1 MSQQITDEF
10 RSKMAEWVELKNQ
23 LTEARKDMKVLNTR
37 EKELNLYIKSYMKA
51 NEIDN
56 VNLRQGK
63 VSYKKTKKKETF
75 TKKIVSKGL
84 FTYCKENESEVEKAL
99 DCITSVLEVT
109 EKDSISLT
117 GIKKNNDT

>member
-1 MSQQITDEF
+1 MSQQITEEF

-37 EKELNLYIKSYMKA
+37 EKELNLYIKNYMKA

-63 VSYKKTKKKETF
+63 VSYKKTQKKETF

-84 FTYCKENESEVEKAL
+84 FKYCGENETEVEKAL
-99 DCITSVLEVT
+99 ECISGVLEVT

-117 GIKKNNDT
+117 GIKKNE

>member
-1 MSQQITDEF
+1 MAEITDEF
-10 RSKMAEWVELKNQ
+10 RDKMTEWVELKNQ

-37 EKELNLYIKSYMKA
+37 EKELNLYIKGYMKS

-75 TKKIVSKGL
+75 TRKIVSKGL
-84 FTYCKENESEVEKAL
+84 HKYCMENDAEVEKAME
-99 DCITSVLEVT
+99 CITSVLEVT

-117 GIKKNNDT
+117 GLKKKGD

>member
-1 MSQQITDEF
+1 MTQQITDEF

-23 LTEARKDMKVLNTR
+23 LTEARKDMKVINTR
-37 EKELNLYIKSYMKA
+37 EKELNLYIKNYMKA

-63 VSYKKTKKKETF
+63 VSYKKTQKKETF

-84 FTYCKENESEVEKAL
+84 FRYCEENETEVEKAL
-99 DCITSVLEVT
+99 ECISGALEVT
-109 EKDSISLT
+109 EKDMISLT
-117 GIKKNNDT
+117 GIKKPE

>member
-1 MSQQITDEF
+1 MAEITDEF
-10 RSKMAEWVELKNQ
+10 RNKMSEWVELKNQ

-37 EKELNLYIKSYMKA
+37 EKELNLYIRSYMKS

-75 TKKIVSKGL
+75 TRKIVSKGL
-84 FTYCKENESEVEKAL
+84 HKYCGENDSEVEKAME
-99 DCITSVLEVT
+99 CISSVLEVT
-109 EKDSISLT
+109 EKDSITLT
-117 GIKKNNDT
+117 GLKKKDV